1 MEIRAKTYEYISSS
15 DDYDFSSVA
24 SDAIILVNAA
34 MDDTRYIRLP
44 EDSASN
50 GGMHIRVIFGIPPS
64 GKCFVGF
71 VTTKIVGGATSIS
84 DANAGNC
91 STNPAYKTCASGDAI
106 LRVELKK
113 GEDARAGG
121 LAGTILDFHYTGA
134 GGIVLYRGNLIG
146 EVDTPTLSSHFS
158 TTAINA

>member
-15 DDYDFSSVA
+15 DDYDFNSLA
-24 SDAIILVNAA
+24 SDAVILVNAA
-34 MDDTRYIRLP
+34 MDDTKFIRLP
-44 EDSASN
+44 EATTSN
-50 GGMHIRVIFGIPPS
+50 GGMHIRVIFGVPPS
-64 GKCFVGF
+64 GKCFIGF
-71 VTTKIVGGATSIS
+71 VTSKIVGGATSIS
-84 DANAGNC
+84 DGNAGNC
-91 STNPAYKTCASGDAI
+91 STNPAYRTCASGDAI

-121 LAGTILDFHYTGA
+121 LAGTILDFHYTGTA
-134 GGIVLYRGNLIG
+134 NLVLYRGNLIG

>member
-44 EDSASN
+44 EDTTSN

-91 STNPAYKTCASGDAI
+91 STNPAYKTCDSGEAI